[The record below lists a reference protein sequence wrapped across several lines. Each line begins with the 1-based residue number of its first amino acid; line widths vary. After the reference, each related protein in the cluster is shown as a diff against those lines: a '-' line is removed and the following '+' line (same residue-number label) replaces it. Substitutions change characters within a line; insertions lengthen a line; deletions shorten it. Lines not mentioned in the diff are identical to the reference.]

1 MRLKENKPYYKVSEN
16 IVSQIKSGSERQS
29 QSKLKFIWKK
39 LRNHVFET
47 LAYNCPINSIRIKLH
62 KWRGVNIG
70 KNVLIGLRVTID
82 HSYPEYVYIEDD
94 VSLAG
99 NNYILAHSNP
109 YPHFKEVLPSYVAP
123 VVLKRGCW
131 LGIGSTVL
139 PGVTIGDEAVV
150 ATGSVVTKDV
160 AARSIVA
167 GVPAKEMKKI

>member
-29 QSKLKFIWKK
+29 QSKFKFIWKK